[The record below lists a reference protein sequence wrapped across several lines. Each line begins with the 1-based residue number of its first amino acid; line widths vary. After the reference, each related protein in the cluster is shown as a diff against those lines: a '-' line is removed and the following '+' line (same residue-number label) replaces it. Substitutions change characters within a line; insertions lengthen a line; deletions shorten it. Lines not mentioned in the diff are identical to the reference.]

1 MADSVYSELS
11 LALSQLIGRV
21 GDGLPINLAVSV
33 CDAQEVVDLKQQIET
48 LQSRLN
54 QAEEQ
59 LNRAEYLYR
68 CEVIVNTELCDLC
81 RSHGIKIRP
90 SMFNRPNR

>member
-1 MADSVYSELS
+1 MADSAFSELS
-11 LALSQLIGRV
+11 SALSQLIGRV
-21 GDGLPINLAVSV
+21 GDGLPINLSVSV
-33 CDAQEVVDLKQQIET
+33 CDAQEVLDLKQQIEA
-48 LQSRLN
+48 LQSRLSKT
-54 QAEEQ
+54 EEE

-90 SMFNRPNR
+90 SMFNRLNR